1 MAKSTEDLI
10 LSSPISQ
17 SPKSAVKL
25 TMCQRKVDVDVDVD
39 MLNTVKSVKLALFR
53 TKNRKQ
59 ENKEKPNRSQPVVI
73 MFTHRI
79 SERIGPPIQT
89 CFK

>member
-25 TMCQRKVDVDVDVD
+25 TMCQRKVDVDVD

-79 SERIGPPIQT
+79 SECIGPPIQT

>member
-25 TMCQRKVDVDVDVD
+25 TMCQRKVDVDVD
-39 MLNTVKSVKLALFR
+39 MLNTVKSVKLLLCFAPR
-53 TKNRKQ
+53 I
-59 ENKEKPNRSQPVVI
+59 ENKKTKKSQTEANP
-73 MFTHRI
+73 
-79 SERIGPPIQT
+79 
-89 CFK
+89 